1 MYKVI
6 YHYEVSG
13 EAKQL
18 VSDVFMT
25 IEAAKEHVLD
35 AFDRNVEYRNEH
47 DDGSILGEGH
57 MAEICANVIRN
68 AYEIKY
74 VKDL

>member
-35 AFDRNVEYRNEH
+35 AFDRNVESNNEH
-47 DDGSILGEGH
+47 EDTCLDDGRA
-57 MAEICANVIRN
+57 AEIYREVIETN
-68 AYEIKY
+68 YEIEY
-74 VKDL
+74 VAEV